1 MNAPALTYGV
11 VTPARDEDEN
21 LPRLAASMRAQTVR
35 PEVWIVV
42 DDGSVDRSKEIVTGL
57 AQHEPWIRLLE
68 IPAGSNMARGG
79 PVVRS
84 FEAGVAALDPRPD
97 VVVKLDADVSME
109 PDYFERLLA
118 AFANAPRLGI
128 ASGSAYELKDGAW
141 RQRFSTG
148 TSVWGAA
155 RAYRRECLEA
165 TLPLEKR
172 TGWDGIDEHRA
183 QLAGWETAT
192 LLDLPF
198 RHHRAEGMR
207 DTTRSTGWKTQGELA
222 HYLDYRP
229 TYLVLRSLFAARN
242 DVRALRMIVAYLAA
256 RLRRADRHPDPGVRG
271 RVRELQ
277 RFRVLG
283 RRARE
288 KLGVNAGAARR
299 P

>member
-1 MNAPALTYGV
+1 MSAALTYAV
-11 VTPARDEDEN
+11 VTPARDEEEN
-21 LPRLAASMRAQTVR
+21 LPRLAASILAQTVR

-42 DDGSVDRSKEIVTGL
+42 DDGSVDRSRELVTDL
-57 AQHEPWIRLLE
+57 AREEPWIRLVE
-68 IPAGSNMARGG
+68 IPSGGEMARGG

-84 FEAGVAALDPRPD
+84 FEAGLAVLDPRPD

-118 AFANAPRLGI
+118 AFAAAPRLGI
-128 ASGSAYELKDGAW
+128 ASGSAYELEGGVW

-155 RAYRRECLEA
+155 RAYRRECLDA

-198 RHHRAEGMR
+198 RHHRAEGGR

-222 HYLDYRP
+222 HYLEYRP
-229 TYLVLRSLFAARN
+229 TYLILRSLFAARK
-242 DVRALRMIVAYLAA
+242 DVRALHMISAYMGA
-256 RLRRADRHPDPGVRG
+256 RLRRAERHPDPDVRG

-277 RFRVLG
+277 RLRALG
-283 RRARE
+283 QRARE
-288 KLGVNAGAARR
+288 KLGVTPGAAGRG
-299 P
+299 

>member
-1 MNAPALTYGV
+1 
-11 VTPARDEDEN
+11 
-21 LPRLAASMRAQTVR
+21 
-35 PEVWIVV
+35 
-42 DDGSVDRSKEIVTGL
+42 
-57 AQHEPWIRLLE
+57 
-68 IPAGSNMARGG
+68 MARGA

-84 FEAGVAALDPRPD
+84 FEAGLAVLDPRPD

-109 PDYFERLLA
+109 PDYFERLLS
-118 AFANAPRLGI
+118 AFAAAPRLGI
-128 ASGSAYELKDGAW
+128 ASGSAYELEDGVW

-155 RAYRRECLEA
+155 RAYRRECLDA
-165 TLPLEKR
+165 TLPLEQR

-198 RHHRAEGMR
+198 RHHRPEGIR

-229 TYLVLRSLFAARN
+229 TYLILRSLFAARN
-242 DVRALRMIVAYLAA
+242 DPRALRMISAYLGA
-256 RLRRADRHPDPGVRG
+256 RVRRVEQHPDPGVRG

-277 RFRVLG
+277 RLRALG
-283 RRARE
+283 QRARE
-288 KLGVNAGAARR
+288 KLGVTPGAPRHR
-299 P
+299 